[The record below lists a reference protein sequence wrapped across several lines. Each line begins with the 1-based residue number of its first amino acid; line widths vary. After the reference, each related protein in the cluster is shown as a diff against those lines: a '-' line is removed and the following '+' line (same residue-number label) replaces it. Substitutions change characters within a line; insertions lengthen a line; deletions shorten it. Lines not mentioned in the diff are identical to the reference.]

1 MKVLFLSNE
10 QFLPLSGGG
19 SIGNYKL
26 VKKMAERGHEV
37 TVATPL
43 YLGVEEAR
51 RIETEHN
58 IRLRPFS
65 PYYMHRNISLRGP
78 KYVLYSILFAFHLLR
93 LLLEDR
99 YDALFIRNCLLCYP
113 AVLFKPFVKSV
124 YAVSMTD
131 FITGLLHEKRA
142 YPAPVLKTLFWFERF
157 IPRFCDLVFVITPE
171 MKRLLVEGGCQP
183 SRIHVSYDGVDTG
196 IFNPDGIDDAD
207 VGLIR
212 ERYGIERRIV
222 VFHGAIVFTNDAA
235 LKKLLTIIDTVLEKS
250 DDIAFVL
257 IGEGRSYDDLKAR
270 LQSDRVIF
278 PGYVPHEE
286 IPKHL
291 AAADVGII
299 PYEHTFN
306 TDIIITLKLLEY
318 LAMGLPVVST
328 DLKSIRELFG
338 VYDFVRLSDSTEE
351 FADYVIEFAGRGKS
365 REAMELIR
373 ERYGWDRVTETI
385 VEAVE
390 RKLGPS
396 R

>member
-1 MKVLFLSNE
+1 MKILFLSNE

-19 SIGNYKL
+19 SVGNYKI
-26 VKKMAERGHEV
+26 VEKMVAAGHDV

-51 RIETEHN
+51 RIEVEKN
-58 IRLRPFS
+58 IKLRPFS
-65 PYYMHRNISLRGP
+65 PYYIHMSITLRGP
-78 KYVLYSILFAFHLLR
+78 KYILYSILFTFHLLR
-93 LLLEDR
+93 LLLTDR
-99 YDALFIRNCLLCYP
+99 YDVLFIRNCLLCFP
-113 AVLFKPFVKSV
+113 AVLFKPFLKSL

-142 YPAPVLKTLFWFERF
+142 YPAPVLNILFWFERF
-157 IPRFCDLVFVITPE
+157 IPRFCELIFVVTPE
-171 MKRLLVEGGCQP
+171 MKRMLVKGGCQP

-196 IFNPDGIDDAD
+196 FFNPKALDDGE
-207 VGLIR
+207 VGVIR
-212 ERYGIERRIV
+212 ERYGIEQKIV
-222 VFHGAIVFTNDAA
+222 IFHGANVFTNEAA
-235 LKKLLTIIDTVLEKS
+235 LKKFLKIIDMVLEKA
-250 DDIAFVL
+250 DDITFVL
-257 IGEGRSYDDLKAR
+257 IGHGRSYDDLKAR
-270 LQSDRVIF
+270 LASDRVIF

-286 IPKHL
+286 IPRHL

-338 VYDFVRLSDSTEE
+338 SYDFVRLSDSTGE
-351 FADYVIEFAGRGKS
+351 FVDDVIELAGAGRS
-365 REAMELIR
+365 DEAVELVR
-373 ERYGWDRVTETI
+373 ERYSWDRVTESI
-385 VEAVE
+385 LDVVDDKV
-390 RKLGPS
+390 RG